1 MTEQL
6 FQFIW
11 QYKLFDI
18 AAIQHTVQG
27 ESITILSVGI
37 LNTDEGPDFTNA
49 KIKIG
54 NTGCSPAKAWNN
66 PQLSSKRKSLRNQ
79 KIATLFMYKYRFTC

>member
-54 NTGCSPAKAWNN
+54 NTIWAGDVELHIHTSDWIKHQHQTP
-66 PQLSSKRKSLRNQ
+66 LD
-79 KIATLFMYKYRFTC
+79 